1 MPRSTQASPGQQSH
15 AASWRWNLFWSIQQ
29 HYCRCSSDKNYDEV
43 CWKTSD
49 ATSSPP
55 SGHKHTTKIKP
66 VDLWSAIIFIMF
78 LLPSA
83 IRVLACVRV
92 TACYITEGTRVT
104 CQLWQSG
111 LWIVGT
117 FRRSRH
123 LMLTFINKTL
133 FLATLYIISTSSS
146 LQHLLH
152 SVFIFLSNM

>member
-29 HYCRCSSDKNYDEV
+29 HYCSCSSDKNYNGV
-43 CWKTSD
+43 CCKTSD

-66 VDLWSAIIFIMF
+66 GDLRCDNLHHVPA
-78 LLPSA
+78 PECNTCPGVCPCHG
-83 IRVLACVRV
+83 VLHHWGDTCHVS
-92 TACYITEGTRVT
+92 TLTE
-104 CQLWQSG
+104 
-111 LWIVGT
+111 WIVGT

>member
-1 MPRSTQASPGQQSH
+1 MPIGSTQASPGQRSH

-29 HYCRCSSDKNYDEV
+29 HYCSCSSDKNYDGKHQMQQARHPRAINTQPRSNQLICNNLHHVPAPECNTCPTV
-43 CWKTSD
+43 C
-49 ATSSPP
+49 PCH
-55 SGHKHTTKIKP
+55 G
-66 VDLWSAIIFIMF
+66 
-78 LLPSA
+78 
-83 IRVLACVRV
+83 VLHHWGDTCHVSTV
-92 TACYITEGTRVT
+92 TE
-104 CQLWQSG
+104 
-111 LWIVGT
+111 WIVGT